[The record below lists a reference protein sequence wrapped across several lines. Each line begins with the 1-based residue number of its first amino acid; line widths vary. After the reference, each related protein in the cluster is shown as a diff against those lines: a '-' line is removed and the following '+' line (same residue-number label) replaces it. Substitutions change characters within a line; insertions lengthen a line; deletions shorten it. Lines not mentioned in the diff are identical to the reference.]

1 MAASTSL
8 SPPIPAMH
16 RTQLITQGKAEENNS
31 QRTQQSWS
39 ELRLK
44 PSPGGSV
51 VKNLPA
57 NAGDVG
63 SIPGSGKSPGV
74 GNGNPLQCSC
84 WEIPWTEELGRLQ
97 SMRSQRIRQDSA
109 TKQQTPRQTP
119 HRIGGKPD
127 MQRSCLAFPTSCRW
141 KQPGFLTLAYCSFP
155 AARGNNFPPRGN
167 VNHSCLQQY
176 WQPHKHRRRRRTCSG
191 IFFFPVLWH
200 GPLLPQCYCEET
212 VGACLW
218 RDLPTKAGG
227 CQSWVET
234 NTASLEIQLDSLKN
248 GPHLTSI
255 TQMQGEL
262 TNYSL

>member
-1 MAASTSL
+1 M
-8 SPPIPAMH
+8 
-16 RTQLITQGKAEENNS
+16 
-31 QRTQQSWS
+31 
-39 ELRLK
+39 
-44 PSPGGSV
+44 

-74 GNGNPLQCSC
+74 GNGNPLQCAGG
-84 WEIPWTEELGRLQ
+84 TLGNSMDRGAWQLR

-127 MQRSCLAFPTSCRW
+127 MLRSCLAFPTSCCW
-141 KQPGFLTLAYCSFP
+141 KQPGFLTPAYFSFP

-191 IFFFPVLWH
+191 IFFFPVL
-200 GPLLPQCYCEET
+200 
-212 VGACLW
+212 
-218 RDLPTKAGG
+218 
-227 CQSWVET
+227 
-234 NTASLEIQLDSLKN
+234 
-248 GPHLTSI
+248 
-255 TQMQGEL
+255 
-262 TNYSL
+262 